1 MKLNIRP
8 FRPLLI
14 SSCIFPEDERSETI
28 CKSIV
33 ETLKEK
39 ASLLDQWIVVHETM
53 FDTNHDIPSAN
64 AIHLSKLRNGV
75 VTTDTCNA
83 ARLLSSLIR
92 DAVIEAVG
100 EKLCNDGQDSEDEQ
114 IHVYT
119 QDCHNHMRNVW
130 IGAVTQRMSSY
141 LNEVLAND
149 LEAIDFRYRVSTMFE
164 AVLRA
169 IDKEFSL
176 PANYP
181 KGHGDMFLHWLKRN
195 HPGALLVPVERTAG
209 SRQDL
214 AAEGAAAVY
223 WNRR

>member
-1 MKLNIRP
+1 
-8 FRPLLI
+8 
-14 SSCIFPEDERSETI
+14 
-28 CKSIV
+28 V

-39 ASLLDQWIVVHETM
+39 ASLLDQWIVVHESM
-53 FDTNHDIPSAN
+53 FGTNHDIPSAE
-64 AIHLSKLRNGV
+64 AIHLSKLCDGII
-75 VTTDTCNA
+75 TTDTCNS
-83 ARLLSSLIR
+83 ARLLSSLIK
-92 DAVIEAVG
+92 DAVTQAVG
-100 EKLCNDGQDSEDEQ
+100 EKISGCDGNPDDER
-114 IHVYT
+114 IKVYT
-119 QDCHNHMRNVW
+119 QDCHNHMQNVW
-130 IGAVTQRMSSY
+130 IGAVTKRLSSY
-141 LNEVLAND
+141 LNEILASD

-164 AVLRA
+164 AVLCA

-181 KGHGDMFLHWLKRN
+181 KGHGDMFLHWLKEN

>member
-1 MKLNIRP
+1 M
-8 FRPLLI
+8 
-14 SSCIFPEDERSETI
+14 
-28 CKSIV
+28 

-39 ASLLDQWIVVHETM
+39 ASLLDQWIVVHKSM
-53 FDTNHDIPSAN
+53 FDTNHDIPSAE
-64 AIHLSKLRNGV
+64 AIHLSKLQDGII
-75 VTTDTCNA
+75 TTDTCNS
-83 ARLLSSLIR
+83 ARLLSSLIK
-92 DAVIEAVG
+92 DAVTQAVG
-100 EKLCNDGQDSEDEQ
+100 QKIGDCGGNPDDMQ
-114 IHVYT
+114 INVYT

-130 IGAVTQRMSSY
+130 IGAVTKCLSSY
-141 LNEVLAND
+141 LNEILASD

-181 KGHGDMFLHWLKRN
+181 KGHRDMFVHWLKQN

>member
-1 MKLNIRP
+1 
-8 FRPLLI
+8 
-14 SSCIFPEDERSETI
+14 
-28 CKSIV
+28 
-33 ETLKEK
+33 
-39 ASLLDQWIVVHETM
+39 M
-53 FDTNHDIPSAN
+53 FDINHDIPSAE
-64 AIHLSKLRNGV
+64 AMHLSKLRDGII
-75 VTTDTCNA
+75 TTDTCNS
-83 ARLLSSLIR
+83 ARLLSSLIK
-92 DAVIEAVG
+92 DAVTEAVG
-100 EKLCNDGQDSEDEQ
+100 QKIGDCGGNPDEEQ
-114 IHVYT
+114 INVYT

-130 IGAVTQRMSSY
+130 IGAVTKRLSSY
-141 LNEVLAND
+141 LNEILASD

-181 KGHGDMFLHWLKRN
+181 KGHGDMFLHWLKQN